1 MAMTPSFQQETQ
13 RNHTHCSADKTLRV
27 TCLTNGQSGIWQP
40 RAPEMRQ
47 LHSLAPNSE
56 LPSRDQETEACG
68 DS

>member
-1 MAMTPSFQQETQ
+1 MAMTPSFQQEPRQTT
-13 RNHTHCSADKTLRV
+13 RTCSADKTLRV

-56 LPSRDQETEACG
+56 LRSRDEEAEACG